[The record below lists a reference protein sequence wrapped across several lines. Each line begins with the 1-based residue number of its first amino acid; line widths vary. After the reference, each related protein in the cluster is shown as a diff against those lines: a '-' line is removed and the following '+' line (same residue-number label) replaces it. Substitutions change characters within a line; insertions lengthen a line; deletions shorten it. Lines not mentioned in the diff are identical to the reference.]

1 METEPRPLTSKS
13 NPEKN
18 VGWGLGLGSCFCCDA
33 FQAATRERN
42 KAQICFTFL
51 GETAC
56 FYGPDGRGR
65 LRVLGFP
72 NECDGSVERK
82 INQRLPKKK
91 KKKTVRTRKR
101 GQRRAAAGQGFG
113 FKLKSSLKTEF
124 QTVPSFNSETKPAN
138 LALPTY
144 FWHQSGRE

>member
-51 GETAC
+51 EETAC

-72 NECDGSVERK
+72 DECDGSVERK

-91 KKKTVRTRKR
+91 EKKLFALVKEDR
-101 GQRRAAAGQGFG
+101 GGRPPAKGSD
-113 FKLKSSLKTEF
+113 SSSNP
-124 QTVPSFNSETKPAN
+124 V
-138 LALPTY
+138 
-144 FWHQSGRE
+144 